1 MSNPKPSLPPKITL
15 QEMKRR
21 LSSAQEV
28 GIDPAGKVET
38 IVERMAQNDEIVVDS
53 VGRVHTP
60 EEPAIA
66 STPLP
71 NKTVVK
77 PSRWF

>member
-1 MSNPKPSLPPKITL
+1 MSNQKPSLPPKITL

-28 GIDPAGKVET
+28 GVDEAGTVET
-38 IVERMAQNDEIVVDS
+38 LVDRMARSDEIVVDS
-53 VGRVHTP
+53 DGRIHAP
-60 EEPAIA
+60 DEPGVA